1 MDKYTT
7 IFNDTFLPEFDE
19 LEEFMREEMNPVNK
33 TLNIARTILD
43 NTVGAQIYDMY
54 DVDMMDDYDY

>member
-19 LEEFMREEMNPVNK
+19 LEEFMREEMN
-33 TLNIARTILD
+33 L
-43 NTVGAQIYDMY
+43 
-54 DVDMMDDYDY
+54 